1 MILHLQRKIWWR
13 KGGCFKLKKDAK
25 TIDYTKLRL
34 ADVYLYDSE
43 EEDKQ
48 TGKNPDTKEPLK
60 KPKISDAQEFIELII
75 KEETGIE
82 RGLFKRFFSFQMLS
96 AMLKAVYNTVN
107 KNKNR
112 ELINVIKSGISDLK
126 DEIKEMSED
135 QIEIEKQDKIVNIV
149 ENSCV

>member
-1 MILHLQRKIWWR
+1 M
-13 KGGCFKLKKDAK
+13 
-25 TIDYTKLRL
+25 
-34 ADVYLYDSE
+34 
-43 EEDKQ
+43 
-48 TGKNPDTKEPLK
+48 
-60 KPKISDAQEFIELII
+60 II
-75 KEETGIE
+75 KEETGIK
-82 RGLFKRFFSFQMLS
+82 RGLFQRFFSFQMLS

-112 ELINVIKSGISDLK
+112 ELINVIKSRISDLK